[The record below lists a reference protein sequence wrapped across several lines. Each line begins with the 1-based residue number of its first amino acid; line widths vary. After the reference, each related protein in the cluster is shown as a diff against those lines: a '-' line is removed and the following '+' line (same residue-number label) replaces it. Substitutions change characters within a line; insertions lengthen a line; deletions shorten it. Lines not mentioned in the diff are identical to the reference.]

1 MPARKCLAILL
12 GCLQLAKLKPPRP
25 ALSLSNEGEFAAAM
39 ELRRIFPLIT
49 DNGKAREFARII
61 AGWQPIVLPAT
72 RGGRPIRAKTH
83 AKEGP

>member
-1 MPARKCLAILL
+1 MFAVSEAEAATIRTLF
-12 GCLQLAKLKPPRP
+12 
-25 ALSLSNEGEFAAAM
+25 EHDGEFAAAM

>member
-1 MPARKCLAILL
+1 
-12 GCLQLAKLKPPRP
+12 
-25 ALSLSNEGEFAAAM
+25 M